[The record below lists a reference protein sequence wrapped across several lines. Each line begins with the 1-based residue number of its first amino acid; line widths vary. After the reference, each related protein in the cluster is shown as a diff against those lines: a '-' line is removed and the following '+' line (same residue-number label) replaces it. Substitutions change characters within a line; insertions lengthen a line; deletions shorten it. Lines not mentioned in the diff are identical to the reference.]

1 MSELQVISTNYTTTS
16 KDTLELFELPQNYSV
31 LINKLERLALGLDS
45 ALGNFSLDRKE
56 IEVAVGGSN
65 EFLDPFSGPAAGGHI
80 QPPRSAYSHH
90 ETEIPLVVSDIWIGV
105 ILTLLIVSVI
115 FFICSCFLYHKF
127 QEWKNSYRTNPE
139 PLEICRHYPPNYE
152 VESLPSY
159 TIVSGLPTYDDALE
173 EFRKAGIILT
183 PPMPVVKI
191 FEKDPAA
198 ADNTGKENQIFNME
212 NGVGTD
218 NDNVSVTSTCTC
230 GAANNANSNNP
241 NPIYTVPSP
250 LAPQVIEL
258 SPEQL
263 AALSQKRL
271 SLQIT
276 FNNSVRRNSRP
287 RGIDLYRQ
295 VNRNN
300 LLRSQAVAAAA
311 AARDGFPQIHRS
323 SSTLTLSNEPNM
335 LDRHLMQHLQHRGS
349 LY

>member
-1 MSELQVISTNYTTTS
+1 MSELQVFTTNSTINTP
-16 KDTLELFELPQNYSV
+16 DTVELFELPQNYSI

-45 ALGNFSLDRKE
+45 TFGNITVDRKE
-56 IEVAVGGSN
+56 VEVAVSGSN
-65 EFLDPFSGPAAGGHI
+65 EFLDSFAGPLVTGQISQHHVI
-80 QPPRSAYSHH
+80 HPHH
-90 ETEIPLVVSDIWIGV
+90 ETEIPAVVSDIWIGV

-127 QEWKNSYRTNPE
+127 QQWKNSYRTNPE
-139 PLEICRHYPPNYE
+139 PGEICRHFPPEYE

-183 PPMPVVKI
+183 PHMPVVKI
-191 FEKDPAA
+191 FEKDPVVAA
-198 ADNTGKENQIFNME
+198 NTSKENRIFNME
-212 NGVGTD
+212 NGVIGEGD
-218 NDNVSVTSTCTC
+218 NISVNSACTC
-230 GAANNANSNNP
+230 VAGNNANSNNA
-241 NPIYTVPSP
+241 NTLYTVPSP
-250 LAPQVIEL
+250 HAPQIIEL

-276 FNNSVRRNSRP
+276 FNNTLRRNSRP
-287 RGIDLYRQ
+287 RGVDLYRQ

-300 LLRSQAVAAAA
+300 LLRSQAAAAAA
-311 AARDGFPQIHRS
+311 AAREGFPQIHRS
-323 SSTLTLSNEPNM
+323 SSTLTLSNEPHI
-335 LDRHLMQHLQHRGS
+335 LDPRLMQHLQHRGS

>member
-1 MSELQVISTNYTTTS
+1 MARENSDSYMTLAQLHSLLKTGQASESTFILDEAKSAAPNVS
-16 KDTLELFELPQNYSV
+16 WVQFKNGSV
-31 LINKLERLALGLDS
+31 ADS
-45 ALGNFSLDRKE
+45 ALLLVNDE
-56 IEVAVGGSN
+56 NYI
-65 EFLDPFSGPAAGGHI
+65 
-80 QPPRSAYSHH
+80 SAYNNRPTS
-90 ETEIPLVVSDIWIGV
+90 V
-105 ILTLLIVSVI
+105 IITCMICAWVLLIVSVTV
-115 FFICSCFLYHKF
+115 CCFAQCGVVKRAKSILHGTALAGG
-127 QEWKNSYRTNPE
+127 QQQSDRTNPE

-173 EFRKAGIILT
+173 EFRKAGIILA

-198 ADNTGKENQIFNME
+198 ADNASKENQIFNME
-212 NGVGTD
+212 SGVGTD

-230 GAANNANSNNP
+230 GAANNTNSNNT

>member
-45 ALGNFSLDRKE
+45 ALGNLSLDRKE
-56 IEVAVGGSN
+56 IEVAVGGSK
-65 EFLDPFSGPAAGGHI
+65 EFLDPFSGPTAGGHL
-80 QPPRSAYSHH
+80 QPARSTYNHH

-139 PLEICRHYPPNYE
+139 PVEICRHFPPDYE

-183 PPMPVVKI
+183 SPMPVVKI
-191 FEKDPAA
+191 FEKDPAVA
-198 ADNTGKENQIFNME
+198 GNSGKENQIFNME
-212 NGVGTD
+212 NGVSPD

-230 GAANNANSNNP
+230 GAANNTNSNNP
-241 NPIYTVPSP
+241 NSIYTVPSA

-323 SSTLTLSNEPNM
+323 SSTLALSNEPNM

>member
-1 MSELQVISTNYTTTS
+1 M
-16 KDTLELFELPQNYSV
+16 
-31 LINKLERLALGLDS
+31 
-45 ALGNFSLDRKE
+45 
-56 IEVAVGGSN
+56 
-65 EFLDPFSGPAAGGHI
+65 
-80 QPPRSAYSHH
+80 
-90 ETEIPLVVSDIWIGV
+90 
-105 ILTLLIVSVI
+105 
-115 FFICSCFLYHKF
+115 
-127 QEWKNSYRTNPE
+127 
-139 PLEICRHYPPNYE
+139 EICRHFPPEYE

-198 ADNTGKENQIFNME
+198 VGSTAKENQIFNME
-212 NGVGTD
+212 NGVNTDTD
-218 NDNVSVTSTCTC
+218 NISVTSTCTC
-230 GAANNANSNNP
+230 GAANNSNLTNP
-241 NPIYTVPSP
+241 NSVYTVPSP
-250 LAPQVIEL
+250 LASQVIEL

-276 FNNSVRRNSRP
+276 FNNAVRRNSRP
-287 RGIDLYRQ
+287 RGVDLYRQ

-300 LLRSQAVAAAA
+300 LLRSQAAAAA
-311 AARDGFPQIHRS
+311 AATREGFPQIHRS

-335 LDRHLMQHLQHRGS
+335 LDRRLMQHLQHRGS

>member
-16 KDTLELFELPQNYSV
+16 KDTLELLELPQNYSL
-31 LINKLERLALGLDS
+31 LINKLERLALGLDT
-45 ALGNFSLDRKE
+45 ALGNISLDRKE

-65 EFLDPFSGPAAGGHI
+65 EFLDPFSGPATGGHI
-80 QPPRSAYSHH
+80 QPPRSTYSHH

-300 LLRSQAVAAAA
+300 LLRSQAAAAAA